1 MPSNDYE
8 HLKNCCDIVRNSV
21 HKSSLNYNLQETPWS
36 IYITIRKSFA
46 KKKVLHE
53 PDDQAVSLAP
63 GQPLHLLPDHSL
75 HQDVENQLQNLKIKL
90 KKSEDANN
98 ILTLRYEEA
107 VQECEENHFKIE
119 QLENKVKI
127 CEKVFEKE
135 EELEKSVEIAFDE
148 IKLKDRT
155 IEQLQKDKS
164 ALENEKELE
173 DKKWKDAKKALN
185 AKEKEISALLGKN
198 SDITKKLSEVQCDL
212 STLTNKVNKDKKDDE
227 KKQKKDKKKD
237 FLDKLKPSDNFECS
251 LCDYKTETLMKL
263 ESHKKMLHTES
274 RCTETENTLLHDKAI
289 QHSEL
294 RVLSEKNLQTEDLRE
309 NNFKKY
315 PCFYCG
321 TNIAH
326 EYHLNEHRKKCR
338 GTRNMSTDV
347 GLPPAPFGSLPGHSA
362 YFTPFGLQARHYQ
375 F

>member
-198 SDITKKLSEVQCDL
+198 SDITKKLSEVQC
-212 STLTNKVNKDKKDDE
+212 E
-227 KKQKKDKKKD
+227 
-237 FLDKLKPSDNFECS
+237 
-251 LCDYKTETLMKL
+251 
-263 ESHKKMLHTES
+263 
-274 RCTETENTLLHDKAI
+274 R
-289 QHSEL
+289 
-294 RVLSEKNLQTEDLRE
+294 
-309 NNFKKY
+309 
-315 PCFYCG
+315 
-321 TNIAH
+321 
-326 EYHLNEHRKKCR
+326 
-338 GTRNMSTDV
+338 
-347 GLPPAPFGSLPGHSA
+347 
-362 YFTPFGLQARHYQ
+362 
-375 F
+375 